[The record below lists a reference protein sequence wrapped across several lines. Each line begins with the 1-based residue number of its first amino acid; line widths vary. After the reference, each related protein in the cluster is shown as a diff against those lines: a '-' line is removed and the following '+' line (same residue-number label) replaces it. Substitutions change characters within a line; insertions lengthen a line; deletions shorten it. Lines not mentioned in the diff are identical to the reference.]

1 MCLTTQDLALLLFA
15 PAAAAVLWASRL
27 KAPSWRCPSL
37 LPGLLGL
44 DSPGPWL
51 RYALGRSGWAARSP
65 MDGCGVAVR
74 SPAELVNTAALYIQ
88 VGGQGWRDPAQP
100 PRAARH
106 GQAPCRARARATNLP
121 AILRHPLR
129 QRHTRAPL
137 RAIAAAAI
145 AAHAAAAAN
154 ARANALVIT
163 ITADGRLRWQC
174 TTRRTAALHSA
185 TTTRSTASAAPSP
198 PPRRPPCPRGASQDA
213 RRWGGGGT
221 AGGGAVC
228 RDAGRAAVGRAASAT
243 AARHRPPPL

>member
-1 MCLTTQDLALLLFA
+1 M
-15 PAAAAVLWASRL
+15 
-27 KAPSWRCPSL
+27 
-37 LPGLLGL
+37 G
-44 DSPGPWL
+44 
-51 RYALGRSGWAARSP
+51 
-65 MDGCGVAVR
+65 GCGLAVKG
-74 SPAELVNTAALYIQ
+74 PAKIADSAAFDTQ
-88 VGGQGWRDPAQP
+88 VGGQGRRNPAQP

-129 QRHTRAPL
+129 PRHTRAPL

-154 ARANALVIT
+154 ARANALVIP

-185 TTTRSTASAAPSP
+185 TTTRPTASAAPSLQ
-198 PPRRPPCPRGASQDA
+198 PRRPPCPRGASQDA
-213 RRWGGGGT
+213 RRRGHSST

-228 RDAGRAAVGRAASAT
+228 RDAGRSADRRAAGTT